1 MKDYKQTLN
10 MPTTNFEMKANLNI
24 KEPKIQE
31 EWILNKLEKKILQKN
46 KLTKKTFIL
55 HDGPPYANGNIHLGH
70 ALNKIIKDFIIR
82 YKSMTGHWCKY
93 IPGWDTHGLPIEQE
107 LQKKRIDNKCD
118 LSIVEKRKNCK
129 NFAIENVYK
138 QIDQFRR
145 LGLLSEFDD
154 VYLTCDLDYEIQQL
168 KIFLKMLTKKLIFQD
183 LKPVYWSWSSLTAL
197 ADAEIIYKEVTS
209 DSIYFH
215 FLVLD
220 NNEFVKKNDKILI
233 WTTTPWTI
241 PSNLAVAINPK
252 ILYCRIKVKGSTYIL
267 AKDLLAEIALKLEW
281 DDYENIGEFIGK
293 KIEYTKYI
301 NLLNNKKGFI
311 ILALYVSDK
320 NGTGLVHNA
329 PGFGHDDYLACKK
342 YGIKVFCPI
351 NEYGKFTSE
360 IKDPDLI
367 NKFYIDANPI
377 IIDKLSNLNCL
388 EKSEKI
394 THSVAHDWRT
404 KKQVIYRATKQWFIN
419 VAKIKPQIVK
429 ELSKVKSIDKDIIN
443 KMKDMINNRDEWCI
457 SRQRFWGVPIP
468 IIYDKNDVPLMDS
481 KLISNIIEVLNNEGI
496 NSWFRDD
503 VKDFLIPAYNK
514 SKKYYKEQ
522 DIMDVWFDS
531 GVSYNV
537 LLQNKIDFPADLYF
551 EGKDQF
557 RGWFNSSLITSVAV
571 SNKAPYKYLLTHG
584 FVLDENGNKMSKS
597 VGNVIDPLE
606 ICQKYGADILRI
618 WVCSSNYLDDV
629 RISQEIILQ
638 STEIYR
644 KIRNTLF
651 KFILGNLNDYDY
663 KFSKKAE
670 FNNVDKYILFTLS
683 QCLRDIQNSYETYD
697 FKTIIKIISKNLSE
711 LSTWYFDYIKDSLY
725 CDAKNSNRRITI
737 QTVLHI
743 ILDNYLRILA
753 PIIPHS
759 CEECYSFF
767 NKKDKQKSIHL
778 EDWHIYRSNF
788 KEVNIEHWN
797 NFFDIKDAIFLELEK
812 ARNSKI
818 ISTNTQA
825 HVTLTTV
832 AKLNFSIDDFKKY
845 LNIAALEVVYK
856 NKGSPTIKI
865 KNSKFTKCERCWN
878 FLDTKYMSKNESIC
892 LRCENVLSN
901 AK

>member
-10 MPTTNFEMKANLNI
+10 MPSTNFEMKANLNI
-24 KEPKIQE
+24 KEPIIQE
-31 EWILNKLEKKILQKN
+31 DWILNKLEKKILQKN
-46 KLTKKTFIL
+46 KATKKTFIL

-107 LQKKRIDNKCD
+107 LQKKR
-118 LSIVEKRKNCK
+118 LSNTANATVVEKRKNCK

-154 VYLTCDLDYEIQQL
+154 IYLTCDLDYEIQQL
-168 KIFLKMLTKKLIFQD
+168 KIFLKLITKKLVFQD

-197 ADAEIIYKEVTS
+197 ADAEIIYKDVSS
-209 DSIYFH
+209 DSIYFS
-215 FLVLD
+215 FPVLD
-220 NNEFVKKNDKILI
+220 NNDYIKKNDRLLI
-233 WTTTPWTI
+233 WSTTPWTI
-241 PSNLAVAINPK
+241 PSNLAVAVNPK
-252 ILYCRIKVKGSTYIL
+252 VVYCRIKVKDKTYIL
-267 AKDLLAEIALKLEW
+267 AKDLMAEIALKLEW
-281 DDYENIGEFIGK
+281 DTYEILVEFIGK

-301 NLLNNKKGFI
+301 NPLNNKKSFI
-311 ILALYVSDK
+311 ILAAYVSDK
-320 NGTGLVHNA
+320 NGTGLVHTA

-351 NEYGKFTSE
+351 NEYGKFTNE
-360 IKDPDLI
+360 IKDKDLI
-367 NKFYIDANPI
+367 DKFYVDANPI
-377 IIDKLSNLNCL
+377 IIDKLLKLNCL
-388 EKSEKI
+388 EKAEVI
-394 THSVAHDWRT
+394 THAMAHDWRT

-419 VAKIKPQIVK
+419 VAKIKPQIIK
-429 ELSKVKSIDKDIIN
+429 ELSKVKSIDKDIIT
-443 KMKDMINNRDEWCI
+443 KMKDMINTREEWCI

-468 IIYDKNDVPLMDS
+468 IIYDKDDIAIMDI
-481 KLISNIIEVLNNEGI
+481 KLISNIIEILNNEGI
-496 NSWFRDD
+496 SSWFRDD
-503 VKDFLIPAYNK
+503 VKDFLTPSYNR

-537 LLQNKIDFPADLYF
+537 LIQNKINYPADLYF

-557 RGWFNSSLITSVAV
+557 RGWFNSSLISSVAIN
-571 SNKAPYKYLLTHG
+571 NKAPYKYLLTHG

-597 VGNVIDPLE
+597 LGNVIDPLE
-606 ICQKYGADILRI
+606 ICQKYGADVLRLWI
-618 WVCSSNYLDDV
+618 CSSNYLEDV

-638 STEIYR
+638 SAELYR

-670 FNNVDKYILFTLS
+670 FNSADKYVLFTLS
-683 QCLRDIQNSYETYD
+683 QNLKNIQDSYENYD
-697 FKTIIKIISKNLSE
+697 FKMIIKIISKHLLE
-711 LSTWYFDYIKDSLY
+711 LSSWYFDYIKDSLY
-725 CDAKNSNRRITI
+725 CDAKISNRRLTI
-737 QTVLHI
+737 QTVLYL
-743 ILDNYLRILA
+743 ILDNYLRVLA

-778 EDWHIYRSNF
+778 EEWSIYKSNF
-788 KEVNIEHWN
+788 KDVNIDHWN
-797 NFFDIKDAIFLELEK
+797 DFFDIKNSILLELEK

-818 ISTNTQA
+818 IVTNSQA
-825 HVTLTTV
+825 YVTLTI
-832 AKLNFSIDDFKKY
+832 ANKLNFLPEDLKKY
-845 LNIAALEVVYK
+845 LNVAAIEIVYK
-856 NKGSPTIKI
+856 TKGSMTIKI
-865 KNSKFTKCERCWN
+865 KNPKFNKCERCWN
-878 FLDTKYMSKNESIC
+878 FLDSKYMSKKEHIC
-892 LRCENVLSN
+892 LRCESVLN
-901 AK
+901 NTK